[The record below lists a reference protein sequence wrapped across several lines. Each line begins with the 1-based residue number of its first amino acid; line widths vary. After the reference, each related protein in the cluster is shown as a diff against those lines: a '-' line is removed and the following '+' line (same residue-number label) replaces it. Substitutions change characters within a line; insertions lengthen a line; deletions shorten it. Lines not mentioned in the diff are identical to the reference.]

1 MTAITN
7 KQNGVGATR
16 ILNAALCSI
25 MGFKAAWHY
34 ESAFRQ
40 ELVLSLLILPFSF
53 VLATSMLE
61 WALLIASVLLVLFA
75 EILNSA
81 IEALADSV
89 TLDHH
94 PLIGRAKDLGSAA
107 VFLALLIL
115 LVVWGQAIVGI
126 WL

>member
-7 KQNGVGATR
+7 KQNGVGAAR
-16 ILNAALCSI
+16 ILNAALCSV

-61 WALLIASVLLVLFA
+61 WATLIASVLLVLFA